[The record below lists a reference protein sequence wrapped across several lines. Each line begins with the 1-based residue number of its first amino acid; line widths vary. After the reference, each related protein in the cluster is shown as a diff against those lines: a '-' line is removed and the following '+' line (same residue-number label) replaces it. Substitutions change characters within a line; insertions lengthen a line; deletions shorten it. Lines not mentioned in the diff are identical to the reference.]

1 MQKSM
6 FCLHQRTEIIYTNIS
21 PQKMRVDCLG
31 SSLINKVRACV
42 DIQPV
47 QLVVFFISLQ
57 KSSGKYLILGSESS
71 KEVMLQKGLRGSAS
85 KVVPSEA
92 CERITIL

>member
-1 MQKSM
+1 M
-6 FCLHQRTEIIYTNIS
+6 
-21 PQKMRVDCLG
+21 DCLG